1 MKSNFSAVTKLFA
14 SPILLGI
21 LLICQPSWAQQVPNL
36 IGTWV
41 GETNDAVIGAG
52 THYPNGKSGEIR
64 FLKSVVT
71 YKFDQQKNRAFSG
84 TFTIAGHTVPIV
96 GSMSADMVS
105 GAMADQDGTYS
116 FKVLN
121 PNQLTVCFATTT
133 TAPKNKDA
141 GPVADCHEVTRK

>member
-1 MKSNFSAVTKLFA
+1 MSTQLFIFKRLFVL
-14 SPILLGI
+14 PVFGFLLAT
-21 LLICQPSWAQQVPNL
+21 CQMAWAQQAPNL

-41 GETNDAVIGAG
+41 GETNDAVIGGG
-52 THYPNGKSGEIR
+52 THYPSGKAGEIR

-84 TFTIAGHTVPIV
+84 TFTIVGHTVPIV
-96 GSMSADMVS
+96 GSLSADLAS
-105 GAMADQDGTYS
+105 GAMADGDGTYS

-121 PNQLTVCFATTT
+121 PNQLAVCFATTT

>member
-1 MKSNFSAVTKLFA
+1 MRANSSAAKKLFA
-14 SPILLGI
+14 SSLLLGA
-21 LLICQPSWAQQVPNL
+21 LLICQSSWAQQVPNL

-52 THYPNGKSGEIR
+52 THYPSGKAGEIR

-96 GSMSADMVS
+96 GSMSADMVG

-121 PNQLTVCFATTT
+121 PNQLAVCFATTT

>member
-1 MKSNFSAVTKLFA
+1 MKSKLA
-14 SPILLGI
+14 IAILAIIPTLA
-21 LLICQPSWAQQVPNL
+21 LAQTAPNL

-41 GETNDAVIGAG
+41 GETNDAVIGG
-52 THYPNGKSGEIR
+52 GSHYPNGKSGEIR

-84 TFTIAGHTVPIV
+84 TFTIANHTVPIV
-96 GSMSADMVS
+96 GSMSADLTS

-116 FKVLN
+116 FKLLN
-121 PNQLTVCFATTT
+121 PNQLSVCFATTT
-133 TAPKNKDA
+133 TAPSNKNA

>member
-1 MKSNFSAVTKLFA
+1 MKANFPAATKLFA
-14 SPILLGI
+14 APLLLGAF
-21 LLICQPSWAQQVPNL
+21 LICQPSWAQQAPNL

-41 GETNDAVIGAG
+41 GETNDAVIGGG
-52 THYPNGKSGEIR
+52 THYPNGKFGEIR

-96 GSMSADMVS
+96 GSLGSDMVG

-116 FKVLN
+116 FKVLSL
-121 PNQLTVCFATTT
+121 NQLAVCFATTT